1 MRILTGWVVAFLL
14 PVAAGS
20 MSPVSAAPVSSSEI
34 NMSSRAT
41 PGQGGVPAA
50 KGRLKFKSSGPVC
63 MCAEGMSE
71 RDIEQAMAKSG
82 SGKIADKIAG
92 QDSGANRGQAGGQE
106 KTLNSGVAK

>member
-20 MSPVSAAPVSSSEI
+20 MSPVSAAPVFSSEI
-34 NMSSRAT
+34 NMSSQAT
-41 PGQGGVPAA
+41 PGQGGMPAA

-71 RDIEQAMAKSG
+71 RDIEQAMAKS
-82 SGKIADKIAG
+82 KADKIAG
-92 QDSGANRGQAGGQE
+92 QDSGANRSQAGGQE